1 MLSAEFELPIP
12 ASERSQTHAFDR
24 EATGTGE
31 VLQLN
36 FYCCCYLHDQIKNYE
51 IGWGG
56 GLVRMGGYGTCVRGL
71 YGET

>member
-36 FYCCCYLHDQIKNYE
+36 FYYCCYLHDQIKNYE
-51 IGWGG
+51 IGREG
-56 GLVRMGGYGTCVRGL
+56 V
-71 YGET
+71 